1 MEQSSHQR
9 EIRLVDPAW
18 SLSELMARLAK
29 ALASDGPAIALSSVS
44 SDSVLA
50 RISLVV
56 NTTGSSGKIKEVG
69 LTASSLL
76 ASAKASNKYLAAKIG
91 HRWSL
96 LLPLNHIAGIN
107 VLIRSLELGTIPLD
121 FRNFHTN
128 PEIKYASADFSA
140 IVPTQLFRALNGD
153 TELLE
158 HLRGCRAVLV
168 GGARLSSEQRNQAIE
183 NGINVVET
191 YGSTET
197 SGGCIY
203 DGQPLEGV
211 DIQINE
217 GNLLRIK
224 GAVLAHSYLNT
235 PEPLVNENGWYT
247 TSDLAHFEA
256 EKIVI
261 DGRSDDVFISGGENI
276 SLATVE
282 SVISARFTSLE
293 FAAFT
298 LSDVQWG
305 QILCCA
311 IANVDSSLQSK
322 IEREIQEALTMAI
335 GEIAKVKHFLYLEE
349 LPQIG
354 IGKVDRSELQN
365 LMGRLI
371 S

>member
-9 EIRLVDPAW
+9 EVRLVDPAW

-29 ALASDGPAIALSSVS
+29 ALSSDGPAFALASVS
-44 SDSVLA
+44 TDSVLA

-56 NTTGSSGKIKEVG
+56 KTTGSSGKIKEVG

-76 ASAKASNKYLAAKIG
+76 ASAKASNNYLDAKIG
-91 HRWSL
+91 DRWSL

-121 FRNFHTN
+121 FRNIRTDT
-128 PEIKYASADFSA
+128 ETKYTSADFSA

-153 TELLE
+153 AELLE

-168 GGARLSSEQRNQAIE
+168 GGARLSREQRNRAV
-183 NGINVVET
+183 NDGINIVET

-197 SGGCIY
+197 TGGCIY
-203 DGQPLEGV
+203 DGKPLEGV
-211 DIQINE
+211 EITVNE
-217 GNLLRIK
+217 DNLLRIK
-224 GAVLAHSYLNT
+224 GAVLAHSYLNIA
-235 PEPLVNENGWYT
+235 EPLVDENGWYT

-261 DGRSDDVFISGGENI
+261 DGRNDDIFISGGENI
-276 SLATVE
+276 SLSSVE
-282 SVISARFTSLE
+282 TIISEKFPALE
-293 FAAFT
+293 FAIVTVPEA
-298 LSDVQWG
+298 QWG
-305 QILCCA
+305 QALCCA
-311 IANVDSSLQSK
+311 IVSADSSLHAG
-322 IEREIQEALTMAI
+322 IEREIQESLTLAI
-335 GEIAKVKHFLYLEE
+335 GEEAKVKHFLYLED
-349 LPQIG
+349 LPLLG
-354 IGKVDRSELQN
+354 IGKVDRSVLQS

>member
-76 ASAKASNKYLAAKIG
+76 ASAKASNKYIDAKIG
-91 HRWSL
+91 DRWSL

-107 VLIRSLELGTIPLD
+107 VLVRSLELGTIPLD
-121 FRNFHTN
+121 FRNFPSNT
-128 PEIKYASADFSA
+128 ETKYSSADFSA

-153 TELLE
+153 AELLE

-168 GGARLSSEQRNQAIE
+168 GGARLSSEQRNQAID

-197 SGGCIY
+197 TGGCIY
-203 DGQPLEGV
+203 DGQPIEGV
-211 DIQINE
+211 EIQIDE
-217 GNLLRIK
+217 DKVLRIK

-235 PEPLVNENGWYT
+235 PEPIVDENGWYK
-247 TSDLAHFEA
+247 TSDLAHFDG

-298 LSDVQWG
+298 LPDAQWG
-305 QILCCA
+305 QVLCCS
-311 IANVDSSLQSK
+311 IVSVDSSLHSV
-322 IEREIQEALTMAI
+322 IEREIQEALTLAI
-335 GEIAKVKHFLYLEE
+335 GEKAKVKHFLYLEE
-349 LPQIG
+349 LPKIG
-354 IGKVDRSELQN
+354 IGKVDHTELQN